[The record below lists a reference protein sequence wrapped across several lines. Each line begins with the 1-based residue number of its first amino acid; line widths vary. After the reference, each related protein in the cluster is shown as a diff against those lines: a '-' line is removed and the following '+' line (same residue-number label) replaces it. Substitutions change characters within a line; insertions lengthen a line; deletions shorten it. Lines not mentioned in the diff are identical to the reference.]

1 LFDEVTK
8 TEGGK
13 NAAKRAG
20 FVFGSTIFQF
30 LLIVLIIWAS
40 ALVKA
45 QVIDEP
51 KVDVKFVKV
60 AAPPPPPAPPA
71 PPPPPAAPKPP
82 SEKKPPT
89 NLPKPPPP
97 QALIQPQEVKPEM
110 KVDPAEPKEPQY
122 DYSGGGEGVVGG
134 VVGGVAPDKV
144 VIKPSVEDAPVYA
157 KDGYTKPRPA
167 DPTCV
172 PTGVASRMSEQDM
185 ERLHGGQVMVGFAV
199 GKDGQTSQFKVFTS
213 GVSDR
218 AKGAI
223 WAAIQSCKWVTGTDA
238 SGKPVAI
245 LITLPIRLKLDD

>member
-1 LFDEVTK
+1 
-8 TEGGK
+8 
-13 NAAKRAG
+13 
-20 FVFGSTIFQF
+20 
-30 LLIVLIIWAS
+30 
-40 ALVKA
+40 
-45 QVIDEP
+45 
-51 KVDVKFVKV
+51 
-60 AAPPPPPAPPA
+60 
-71 PPPPPAAPKPP
+71 
-82 SEKKPPT
+82 
-89 NLPKPPPP
+89 
-97 QALIQPQEVKPEM
+97 M